1 MTRFFTQVNND
12 MDLFK
17 LGIVYYATMRGI
29 PQFFYGTEIL
39 MDSNENPKSHGLIRS
54 DFPGG
59 WPDDNV
65 NAFTGK
71 GLSHDQLQTL
81 NFFKK
86 LLNWRKY
93 NEVIHHGK
101 LIQYAPKP
109 GGKEEIYSY
118 FRTYEDKK
126 VWVIF
131 NRIGSDQTLD
141 LSRYS
146 QVINGFD
153 QGYEVLQDKMIE
165 LDDQLE
171 IKAKSVMIIELN
183 P

>member
-1 MTRFFTQVNND
+1 
-12 MDLFK
+12 
-17 LGIVYYATMRGI
+17 
-29 PQFFYGTEIL
+29 

-54 DFPGG
+54 DFLGDG
-59 WPDDNV
+59 LTIAV

-109 GGKEEIYSY
+109 EEEEIYSF
-118 FRTYEDKK
+118 FRTKEDKK

-183 P
+183 PQILKVFTLLIIAVYCIK